1 VFWPPNEDEWRDLLR
16 LPPDAD
22 RVAVRQAIEA
32 AVCEYINDAGRDEQL
47 RAVYLQIR
55 RAAGSRQ
62 VEKLCQAILQLK
74 NFPLDPATEAMLR
87 QVEALRRL
95 HSDAELRATIYLVTS
110 RRGRFMSRLSL
121 AWTGPGRGDLPI
133 SETGPFVDFMV
144 AITAL
149 VFSRPLDGSG
159 VKRFASRERARRAT
173 LRVLDQLFAGEGGM
187 NVDAFV
193 QGAAS
198 GQQSD

>member
-74 NFPLDPATEAMLR
+74 NFPLDPATEAML
-87 QVEALRRL
+87 
-95 HSDAELRATIYLVTS
+95 
-110 RRGRFMSRLSL
+110 SRLSL

>member
-1 VFWPPNEDEWRDLLR
+1 
-16 LPPDAD
+16 
-22 RVAVRQAIEA
+22 
-32 AVCEYINDAGRDEQL
+32 
-47 RAVYLQIR
+47 
-55 RAAGSRQ
+55 
-62 VEKLCQAILQLK
+62 
-74 NFPLDPATEAMLR
+74 
-87 QVEALRRL
+87 
-95 HSDAELRATIYLVTS
+95 
-110 RRGRFMSRLSL
+110 
-121 AWTGPGRGDLPI
+121 
-133 SETGPFVDFMV
+133 MV